1 MFREISEKFLF
12 LEFQDKVKENKDTRK
27 SRKPRKIQI
36 FLASLPPL
44 SRKETGKNQFQPE
57 KLEFFSEATPTR
69 EGEAAL
75 IGLLSTPRSPRE
87 L

>member
-12 LEFQDKVKENKDTRK
+12 LKKPDK
-27 SRKPRKIQI
+27 SRRKKQKNPDISSQSTPT
-36 FLASLPPL
+36 L
-44 SRKETGKNQFQPE
+44 KEKTGKNRFQPE

-75 IGLLSTPRSPRE
+75 IGFLPTSRSPRE